1 MVSLEFQAPQIKAA
15 LGQVVRTRRLE
26 LGLTQ
31 EALSSKCGIA
41 ANSISRTECGKGN
54 LTYFNLKR
62 LTAGLGLPASQLLAY
77 AEQIEKAEMS
87 AEPKSPAADSKQ
99 SAKAPADARRK
110 SAKKKPAEPRKSV
123 RERRQE
129 RGSESPEAVEKP

>member
-15 LGQVVRTRRLE
+15 LGEVVRTCRLE

-31 EALSSKCGIA
+31 EKLASECGIA
-41 ANSISRTECGKGN
+41 ANSISRIECGKGN

-77 AEQIEKAEMS
+77 AEKIEKAAMS
-87 AEPKSPAADSKQ
+87 AEPRSSAADPKQ
-99 SAKAPADARRK
+99 SAKVPADARRK
-110 SAKKKPAEPRKSV
+110 SAKKPAKPRKSV

-129 RGSESPEAVEKP
+129 RGSE

>member
-15 LGQVVRTRRLE
+15 LGQAVRSCRLE

-31 EALSSKCGIA
+31 EELSFKCGIA
-41 ANSISRTECGKGN
+41 ANSISRTECGEGN

-62 LTAGLGLPASQLLAY
+62 LTAGLGLPASQLLAQ
-77 AEQIEKAEMS
+77 AEKIEKAEMS
-87 AEPKSPAADSKQ
+87 AEPKSLAVDPEQ
-99 SAKAPADARRK
+99 SAKAPADARGK
-110 SAKKKPAEPRKSV
+110 SATQRAGRRKSV

-129 RGSESPEAVEKP
+129 RRGESLGAVEKP